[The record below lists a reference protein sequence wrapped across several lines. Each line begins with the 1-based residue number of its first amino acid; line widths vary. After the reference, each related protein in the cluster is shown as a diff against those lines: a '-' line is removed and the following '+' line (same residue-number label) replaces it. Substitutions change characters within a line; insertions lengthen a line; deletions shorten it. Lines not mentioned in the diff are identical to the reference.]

1 MGVRKSIHVNRNEKT
16 KTKTKPSSVI
26 LISDKIDYSQD
37 VNRVYREKFIL
48 KTAAPH
54 LYNLKNN
61 TLVYKMNWF
70 YISNYYVSTNG
81 KNIHIHAIQINFT
94 FLTSPVAYLHIRFK
108 KSLCEGEPGF

>member
-1 MGVRKSIHVNRNEKT
+1 
-16 KTKTKPSSVI
+16 
-26 LISDKIDYSQD
+26 
-37 VNRVYREKFIL
+37 
-48 KTAAPH
+48 
-54 LYNLKNN
+54 
-61 TLVYKMNWF
+61 MNWF